1 MIWCLVAGLLVTL
14 ALLPLGIRFSYREN
28 RGQLRLKI
36 GPVVWPVYP
45 KREKSQQ
52 TELPEQAEKTQE
64 QGEETSSEAAPK
76 SVPSPQSPTQK
87 TSLRAYL
94 PPEQAEKTQEQGEET
109 SSEAAPKSVPSPQS
123 PTQKTSLRAYLPLLR
138 LGLNLMGDLRRKI
151 RMDRLEFHLLL
162 AGGDPCDLAV
172 NYGRT
177 WAAVGAL
184 LPQLER
190 LFVIRKRDVQVQ
202 CDFAGTRSSVTAGV
216 DVTITLG
223 RLLALLAV
231 YGVRGLKE
239 YRTLKGKCGAE
250 HESETSQHAGNNHSE
265 NP

>member
-1 MIWCLVAGLLVTL
+1 MIWWIAAGLLVAL

-36 GPVVWPVYP
+36 GPVVWSVYP
-45 KREKSQQ
+45 KREKPQQ
-52 TELPEQAEKTQE
+52 TE
-64 QGEETSSEAAPK
+64 
-76 SVPSPQSPTQK
+76 
-87 TSLRAYL
+87 

-138 LGLNLMGDLRRKI
+138 LGLDLLGDLRRKI

-239 YRTLKGKCGAE
+239 YRTLKGKGGAE

>member
-1 MIWCLVAGLLVTL
+1 MIWWIAAGLLAAL
-14 ALLPLGIRFSYREN
+14 AVLPLGIRGSYCQG

-36 GPVVWPVYP
+36 GPVVWTVYP
-45 KREKSQQ
+45 KREKPPRNPPPEHSQ
-52 TELPEQAEKTQE
+52 EKAEQPKGA
-64 QGEETSSEAAPK
+64 SSEGPPRHDA
-76 SVPSPQSPTQK
+76 SPQPGLGK
-87 TSLRAYL
+87 RLRKDL
-94 PPEQAEKTQEQGEET
+94 
-109 SSEAAPKSVPSPQS
+109 
-123 PTQKTSLRAYLPLLR
+123 LPLLR
-138 LGLNLMGDLRRKI
+138 LGLDLLADLRRKI
-151 RMDRLEFHLLL
+151 RMDRLVLHLTL

-172 NYGRT
+172 SYGRT

-202 CDFAGTRSSVTAGV
+202 CDFAGTRSSVTAQV

-239 YRTLKGKCGAE
+239 YRTLKGKGGAE
-250 HESETSQHAGNNHSE
+250 YESETSQHAGNNHPE
-265 NP
+265 DP

>member
-1 MIWCLVAGLLVTL
+1 MIWWIAAGVLAAL

-28 RGQLRLKI
+28 RGQLRLII
-36 GPVVWPVYP
+36 GPVVWTVYP
-45 KREKSQQ
+45 KREK
-52 TELPEQAEKTQE
+52 P
-64 QGEETSSEAAPK
+64 P
-76 SVPSPQSPTQK
+76 
-87 TSLRAYL
+87 RNL
-94 PPEQAEKTQEQGEET
+94 PPEQPQEKPEQPKRA
-109 SSEAAPKSVPSPQS
+109 SSEAPPQHAASPQ
-123 PTQKTSLRAYLPLLR
+123 PVVEKRPLGDYLPLLR
-138 LGLNLMGDLRRKI
+138 LGLDLLGDLRRKI
-151 RMDRLEFHLLL
+151 RMDRLELHLLL
-162 AGGDPCDLAV
+162 AGGDPCDLTV

-202 CDFAGTRSSVTAGV
+202 CDFAGTRSSVTASV

-239 YRTLKGKCGAE
+239 YRTLKGKGGAE

>member
-1 MIWCLVAGLLVTL
+1 MIWWIAAGLLAAL

-36 GPVVWPVYP
+36 GPVVWTVYP
-45 KREKSQQ
+45 KREKPQQ
-52 TELPEQAEKTQE
+52 NP
-64 QGEETSSEAAPK
+64 
-76 SVPSPQSPTQK
+76 
-87 TSLRAYL
+87 
-94 PPEQAEKTQEQGEET
+94 PPEQPQEKPEQPKRA
-109 SSEAAPKSVPSPQS
+109 SSEVPPQHAASPQ
-123 PTQKTSLRAYLPLLR
+123 PGVEKRPLGDYLPLLR
-138 LGLNLMGDLRRKI
+138 LGLDLFGDLRRKI
-151 RMDRLEFHLLL
+151 RMDRLELHLLL

-177 WAAVGAL
+177 WAAVGTL

-239 YRTLKGKCGAE
+239 YRTLKGKGGAE